1 MSLLRKIINFK
12 KSFVRNRGANNHVFL
27 IDENGKRR
35 EIHRLNSSQIKFI
48 GNNNTIEIYAPVGD
62 LVLDIKVFDNTKII
76 LNPRQHTRKIAI
88 YGFNN
93 KNNSIIFGRDFSSTD
108 VVKILLLR
116 GNGNITI
123 GDDCMF
129 AYNDII
135 QMGDGHAIYSK
146 NSKKPINDNKD
157 IIIGNHV
164 WVAADALILKGAKV
178 SDNSIV
184 GIKSVVTKSFDDT
197 NVILAGIPAKVVKT
211 DISWTR
217 DSQY

>member
-1 MSLLRKIINFK
+1 MSLWRKIINFK
-12 KSFVRNRGANNHVFL
+12 KSFFRNHGKNNHVFL
-27 IDENGKRR
+27 IDKNGNRR
-35 EIHRLNSSQIKFI
+35 EIYRLGNSQIKFI
-48 GNNNTIEIYAPVGD
+48 GDNNTVEIYAPVGD
-62 LVLDIKVFDNTKII
+62 LALDIKVFDNTKII
-76 LNPRQHTRKIAI
+76 LNPSKHTRKIAI

-93 KNNSIIFGRDFSSTD
+93 SDNNIIVGRDFSSTD

-116 GNGNITI
+116 GNGNIKI

-129 AYNDII
+129 AYNDTI

-146 NSKKPINDNKD
+146 TNKHPINNNKD

-164 WVAADALILKGAKV
+164 WVAADALILKGAKI

-184 GIKSVVTKSFDDT
+184 GIKSVVTKSFAET
-197 NVILAGIPAKVVKT
+197 NVILAGVPAKIVKT